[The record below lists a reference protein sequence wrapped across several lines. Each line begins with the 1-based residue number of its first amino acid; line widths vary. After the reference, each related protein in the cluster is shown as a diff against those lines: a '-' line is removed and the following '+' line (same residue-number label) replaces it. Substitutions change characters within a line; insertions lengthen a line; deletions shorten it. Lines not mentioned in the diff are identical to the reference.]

1 MLNAS
6 LFLPRLI
13 GRQRSS
19 TTLGAQTVVMA
30 TCSPFA
36 DSRFRTKE
44 TGVTGIILPRVFLW
58 AYEGELSAK
67 RNNLWW

>member
-6 LFLPRLI
+6 LFVPRLI

-19 TTLGAQTVVMA
+19 TGLGAQTVVMA

-44 TGVTGIILPRVFLW
+44 TGTTGTILPRVFLW
-58 AYEGELSAK
+58 AYEGELAVK